1 MTRVV
6 GVVNDERYL
15 EHKTGIVHPESP
27 NRLKYLYRMLENEF
41 SGVFVPITPQAA
53 TLEDLELVH
62 TPYYVKKVLRTAD
75 RGFTNLSFDTP
86 ASDKTYLAAW
96 LAVGGCITAVDMLM
110 ERSLQSAFAL
120 LRPPGHHALPDRA
133 GGFCVFN
140 NLGVTARNA
149 LLRHGLDRILII
161 DWDVHHG
168 NGLHDLFYAEK
179 EVFYISSHFTTIY
192 PYSGY
197 AEQTGK
203 GAGEGYT
210 LNIPLWKGVNDDDLI
225 HIYGAIVIPAIRR
238 FRPQLIMVAAGFD
251 LHHLDSMSRSNV
263 TETGFGLL
271 TRRLLEEIGDT
282 PVLLALEGGYKVP
295 VLVKS
300 VREVLLELLGGQAER
315 RSSESPSRDAQELV
329 DTIKQIH
336 APFKVWEG

>member
-1 MTRVV
+1 MARVV
-6 GVVNDERYL
+6 GVVKDERYL
-15 EHKTGIVHPESP
+15 EHKTGLIHPESP
-27 NRLKYLYRMLENEF
+27 SRLKYLYRMLENEF
-41 SGVFVPITPQAA
+41 PNAFVHITPLPA

-62 TPYYVKKVLRTAD
+62 TPYYVKKVLKTAD

-96 LAVGGCITAVDMLM
+96 LAVGGCITAVDLLM
-110 ERSLQSAFAL
+110 EGALQSAFAL
-120 LRPPGHHALPDRA
+120 CRPPGHHALPDRA

-140 NLGVTARNA
+140 NLGVTARSA
-149 LLRHGLDRILII
+149 LRRHNLDRILII

-179 EVFYISSHFTTIY
+179 EIFYISSHFTTIF

-197 AEQTGK
+197 AEQTGE
-203 GAGEGYT
+203 GEGRGYT
-210 LNIPLWKGVNDDDLI
+210 MNIPLWKGVNDDDMV
-225 HIYGAIVIPAIRR
+225 HIYSRIVLPAMER
-238 FRPQLIMVAAGFD
+238 FRPQLIMIAAGFD

-263 TETGFGLL
+263 TEKGFGLM
-271 TRRLLEEIGDT
+271 TRLLIKAAGRI
-282 PVLLALEGGYKVP
+282 PLFLALEGGYKVP

-300 VREVLLELLGGQAER
+300 VREVLTELLDGHGGKVPATAPSEEVLELVKTVKR
-315 RSSESPSRDAQELV
+315 
-329 DTIKQIH
+329 IH